1 MADKKLQA
9 LTDLSTGIATAD
21 LFHVVDDPTGTPIN
35 KKVSVEN
42 VFNFIPVPLAT
53 NTVETKT
60 ANGALTL
67 TKGVHILDGTNVNCQ
82 TTLANATVVGQIH
95 TIVAKNV
102 TNTVDVDFV
111 TTIGSVATVPVP
123 TTVGESIT
131 VQNTGTDGYVVIG
144 HGTGATG
151 DLGTGP
157 QALVII
163 TFAGVGG

>member
-1 MADKKLQA
+1 MADKKITA

-42 VFNFIPVPLAT
+42 VFNFIPVPLA
-53 NTVETKT
+53 ESAT

-67 TKGVHILDGTNVNCQ
+67 TKGIHILDGTNANCQ

-111 TTIGSVATVPVP
+111 TTIGAVATA
-123 TTVGESIT
+123 TFNAVGESIT
-131 VQNTGTDGYVVIG
+131 VQNTGTDGYAVIG

-157 QALVII
+157 QLS
-163 TFAGVGG
+163 

>member
-1 MADKKLQA
+1 MADKKITA

-21 LFHVVDDPTGTPIN
+21 LFHVIDDPTGTPIN
-35 KKVSVEN
+35 KKVSVAN

-67 TKGVHILDGTNVNCQ
+67 TKGIHILDGTDAAAAM
-82 TTLANATVVGQIH
+82 TLANA

-102 TNTVDVDFV
+102 TNTVDVDLV
-111 TTIGSVATVPVP
+111 TTIGAVATA
-123 TTVGESIT
+123 TFNAVGEAIML
-131 VQNTGTDGYVVIG
+131 QWTGTDGWAVIG
-144 HGTGATG
+144 HGTGAAG

-157 QALVII
+157 QLSS
-163 TFAGVGG
+163 

>member
-1 MADKKLQA
+1 MADLKVTA
-9 LTDLSTGIATAD
+9 LTSLAAATARED
-21 LFHVVDDPTGTPIN
+21 ILHIIDDPSGTPIN

-53 NTVETKT
+53 NTVETAT

-67 TKGVHILDGTNVNCQ
+67 TKGVHILDGTNANCQ

-111 TTIGSVATVPVP
+111 TTIGAVATA
-123 TTVGESIT
+123 TFNAVGESIT
-131 VQNTGTDGYVVIG
+131 VQNTGTDGYAVIG

-157 QALVII
+157 QLS
-163 TFAGVGG
+163 